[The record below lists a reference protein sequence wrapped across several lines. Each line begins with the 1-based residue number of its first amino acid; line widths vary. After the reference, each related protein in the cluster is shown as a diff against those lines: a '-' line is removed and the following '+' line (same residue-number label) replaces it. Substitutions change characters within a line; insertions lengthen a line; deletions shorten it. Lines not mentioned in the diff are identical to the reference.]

1 MIQHLARPPQLVRIT
16 CAAILAVTGWY
27 ALQTVHPDCT
37 YGMITMGDEHGNP
50 LPDAQGKVQTP
61 EEQSADAYQQ
71 AIASGQCEAPHAR
84 WHDWLG

>member
-16 CAAILAVTGWY
+16 CAAVLAVAGWY
-27 ALQTVHPDCT
+27 AVQTVHPDCT
-37 YGMITMGDEHGNP
+37 YGMITMGD
-50 LPDAQGKVQTP
+50 AQGRVRTD

-71 AIASGQCEAPHAR
+71 AIASGWCEAPHAR